1 MVNGTSQPTA
11 LWHSKTIEEVFKSFD
26 SNTNGLTDEEV
37 SRRSEKYG
45 SNKLPEKRKRS
56 ELVRFI
62 KQFDNILIYVL
73 LAAAVVTSLLG
84 HWIDTWIIIAVVFI
98 NALIGFIQEGKAE
111 KALEGIKNMLS
122 LKANV
127 LRDGRKN
134 EINAI
139 ELVPGDIVALTA
151 GDKIPADMRIF
162 AAKNFKIEESP
173 LTGESVA
180 VSKNPE
186 PVAEDT
192 ELGSRT
198 SMAYSGTTATYGNA
212 KGIVTGIG
220 ENTELGKI
228 NKMLSETQEITTPL
242 LKQIDSFGKKLALII
257 LSVATVLF
265 LFGYFIQDYEVDEIF
280 LAVISLAVA
289 AIPEGLPAIM
299 TITLAIGVQRMAN
312 RNAIIRKLPSV
323 ETLGAVS
330 VICSDKTGTLTRN
343 EMTAKLIVTD
353 GRHYDIEGEGYN
365 PEGNILNENGKAD
378 ISQSDPLKKL
388 LQASWVCNEAEIR
401 KDDGK
406 WKLVGEPTEG
416 ALKTLGFKGGFLS
429 FHPKRVDDIPFDSE
443 HKYMAT
449 LNKGD
454 DGRIIYI
461 KGAPERLLDMCGKQ
475 LTTDGEKE
483 LEKEFWLEKINEVAA
498 KGMRMLGIAYKL
510 PSGKI
515 NELKKADVEDGA
527 IFLGLVGIIDPPR
540 KEAIEAV
547 KKCKEAGIK
556 VKMITGD
563 HKITASAIAM
573 QMNIGHGDKVV
584 DGRSMDRMDEDELQ
598 KAVMENDVFART
610 SPEHKVRLIKALR
623 TNNLISAM
631 TGDGVNDAPALKTA
645 DVGIAMG
652 IKGTEVAKDTA
663 EMVLA
668 DDNFASIGN
677 AVEEGRTVY
686 DNLRKALIFIL
697 PTNGSES
704 LVIIAAVILGIIM
717 PISPAQ
723 ILWVNMVT
731 AVTLALALSFEPM
744 EKDVMKNP
752 PRDPQKSIIGG
763 YFLFRII
770 YISLLLGGSVV
781 AIFLLLINQHE
792 LVASRTVAVN
802 SLVAGQLFYLLNC
815 RKLRHHPFEK
825 DFFNNKAVFIAC
837 AILVLLQGIFTY
849 VPFMNEI
856 FATSPIKGKLLL
868 YPLMVGLG
876 IFFFVELEK
885 WVVNRWNLLGR

>member
-1 MVNGTSQPTA
+1 MANKSSQPIMA
-11 LWHSKTIEEVFKSFD
+11 WHSKTTEEVFKALD
-26 SNTNGLTDEEV
+26 TDKNGLTSGEI
-37 SRRSEKYG
+37 SKRSEKYG
-45 SNKLPEKRKRS
+45 PNKLPDKEKQS
-56 ELVRFI
+56 ELIRFI
-62 KQFDNILIYVL
+62 KQFDNVLIYVL

-84 HWIDTWIIIAVVFI
+84 QWVDTWIILAVVFI
-98 NALIGFIQEGKAE
+98 NAFIGFIQEGKAE
-111 KALEGIKNMLS
+111 KALVGIRNMLS
-122 LKANV
+122 LKASV
-127 LRDGRKN
+127 LRDSRKN
-134 EINAI
+134 EINAV
-139 ELVPGDIVALTA
+139 ELVPGDIVSLTA

-180 VSKNPE
+180 VIKNPE
-186 PVAEDT
+186 PVAEDA
-192 ELGSRT
+192 ELGSRS

-212 KGIVTGIG
+212 KGIVTGTG

-228 NKMLSETQEITTPL
+228 NKMLSETKKITTPL
-242 LKQIDSFGKKLALII
+242 LRQIDIFGKKLSVII
-257 LSVATVLF
+257 LSATALLF
-265 LFGYFIQDYEVDEIF
+265 LFGYFIQDYEINEIF

-343 EMTAKLIVTD
+343 EMTAKLIVVD
-353 GRHYDIEGEGYN
+353 KNYYDVEGEGYDPKGTILFNNTEADLSKSN
-365 PEGNILNENGKAD
+365 PLTM
-378 ISQSDPLKKL
+378 L
-388 LQASWVCNEAEIR
+388 LQTAWVCNEAEIR
-401 KDDGK
+401 KDDGT
-406 WKLVGEPTEG
+406 WRLIGEPTEG
-416 ALKTLGFKGGFLS
+416 ALKTLGLKAGLRDFQPERL
-429 FHPKRVDDIPFDSE
+429 DDIPFDSE

-449 LNKGD
+449 LNLGENGK
-454 DGRIIYI
+454 IIYI
-461 KGAPERLLDMCGKQ
+461 KGAPERLLDMSNKQ
-475 LTTDGEKE
+475 LTAAGEKD
-483 LEKEFWLEKINEVAA
+483 LEKQFWLEKIDELAA
-498 KGMRMLGIAYKL
+498 KGMRMLGTAYKI
-510 PSGKI
+510 PSGNT
-515 NELKKADVEDGA
+515 NELEKANVEDGA
-527 IFLGLVGIIDPPR
+527 VFLGLVGLIDPPR

-547 KKCKEAGIK
+547 KHCKDAGIR

-563 HKITASAIAM
+563 HKITAKAIAA
-573 QMNIGHGDKVV
+573 QMNIGHGENVV
-584 DGRSMDRMDEDELQ
+584 DGKSMDRMTDEELQ

-623 TNNLISAM
+623 ANNLISAM
-631 TGDGVNDAPALKTA
+631 TGDGVNDAPSLKTA

-668 DDNFASIGN
+668 DDNFASISN

-704 LVIIAAVILGIIM
+704 LVIVIAVILGITM

-752 PRDPQKSIIGG
+752 PRDPEKSIIGG

-770 YISLLLGGSVV
+770 YISLLLGGSVI
-781 AIFLLLINQHE
+781 AIFLWLINQHE
-792 LVASRTVAVN
+792 LIVSRTVAVN
-802 SLVAGQLFYLLNC
+802 SLVAGELFYLLNC

-825 DFFNNKAVFIAC
+825 DFVNNKAVIIAC
-837 AILVLLQGIFTY
+837 VTLVLLQGAFTY

-856 FATSPIKGKLLL
+856 FASSPITGNLML

-876 IFFFVELEK
+876 IFLIVELEK
-885 WVVNRWNLLGR
+885 WVVNRWNLLA

>member
-1 MVNGTSQPTA
+1 MANESSQSKVP
-11 LWHSKTIEEVFKSFD
+11 WHCKTTEDVFNFLD
-26 SNTNGLTDEEV
+26 TNRNGLTDEEA
-37 SRRSEKYG
+37 SKRSNKYG
-45 SNKLPEKRKRS
+45 PNKLPEKGKRS

-62 KQFDNILIYVL
+62 KQFDNVLIYVL

-98 NALIGFIQEGKAE
+98 NSLIGFIQEGKAE

-139 ELVPGDIVALTA
+139 ELIPGDIVTLTA
-151 GDKIPADMRIF
+151 GDKIPADLRIF

-186 PVAEDT
+186 PIAEDA

-212 KGIVTGIG
+212 KGIVIGIG

-228 NKMLSETQEITTPL
+228 NRMLSEAKEITTPL
-242 LKQIDSFGKKLALII
+242 LRQIDSFGTKLALII
-257 LSVATVLF
+257 LFVAAVLF
-265 LFGYFIQDYEVDEIF
+265 FFGYFVRDYAIDEIF

-353 GRHYDIEGEGYN
+353 GRNYDIEGEGYN
-365 PEGNILNENGKAD
+365 PEGNILYENEKAD

-388 LQASWVCNEAEIR
+388 LQTAWVCNEAEIR
-401 KDDGK
+401 KDDGE
-406 WKLVGEPTEG
+406 WRLVGEPTEG
-416 ALKTLGFKGGFLS
+416 ALKTLGFKGGFQNFQPERL
-429 FHPKRVDDIPFDSE
+429 DDIPFDSE

-454 DGRIIYI
+454 NGKIIYI

-475 LTTDGEKE
+475 LSADGEKE
-483 LEKEFWLEKINEVAA
+483 IEKEFWLENINEVAA
-498 KGMRMLGIAYKL
+498 KGMRMLGTAYKI
-510 PSGKI
+510 PTGKSD
-515 NELKKADVEDGA
+515 ELEKANVEEGA
-527 IFLGLVGIIDPPR
+527 VFLGLVGIIDPPR

-547 KKCKEAGIK
+547 KNCKEAGIM

-563 HKITASAIAM
+563 HKITASAIAR
-573 QMNIGHGDKVV
+573 QMNIGHGENVV
-584 DGRSMDRMDEDELQ
+584 DGWSMDRMNDGELH

-623 TNNLISAM
+623 ANNLISAM

-697 PTNGSES
+697 PTNGSEA
-704 LVIIAAVILGIIM
+704 LVIIAAVILGITM

-763 YFLFRII
+763 YFLFRIF

-781 AIFLLLINQHE
+781 GIFLLLINQHE
-792 LVASRTVAVN
+792 LVVSRTIAVN

-815 RKLRHHPFEK
+815 RKLRQHPFEK

-837 AILVLLQGIFTY
+837 ATLVLLQGVFTY

-856 FATSPIKGKLLL
+856 FATSPITGGQLL

-876 IFFFVELEK
+876 IFFIVELEK
-885 WVVNRWNLLGR
+885 WVVNRWNLLS

>member
-1 MVNGTSQPTA
+1 MA
-11 LWHSKTIEEVFKSFD
+11 WHSKTTEEVFKALD
-26 SNTNGLTDEEV
+26 TDKNGLTSGEI
-37 SRRSEKYG
+37 SKRSEKYG
-45 SNKLPEKRKRS
+45 PNKLPDKEKQS
-56 ELVRFI
+56 ELIRFI
-62 KQFDNILIYVL
+62 KQFDNVLIYVL

-84 HWIDTWIIIAVVFI
+84 QWVDTWIILAVVFI
-98 NALIGFIQEGKAE
+98 NAFIGFIQEGKAE
-111 KALEGIKNMLS
+111 KALVGIRNMLS
-122 LKANV
+122 LKASV
-127 LRDGRKN
+127 LRDSRKN
-134 EINAI
+134 EINAV
-139 ELVPGDIVALTA
+139 ELVPGDIVSLTA

-180 VSKNPE
+180 VIKNPE
-186 PVAEDT
+186 PVAEDA
-192 ELGSRT
+192 ELGSRS

-212 KGIVTGIG
+212 KGIVTGTG

-228 NKMLSETQEITTPL
+228 NKMLSETKKITTPL
-242 LKQIDSFGKKLALII
+242 LRQIDIFGKKLSVII
-257 LSVATVLF
+257 LSATALLF
-265 LFGYFIQDYEVDEIF
+265 LFGYFIQDYEINEIF

-343 EMTAKLIVTD
+343 EMTAKLIVVD
-353 GRHYDIEGEGYN
+353 KNYYDVEGEGYDPKGTILFNNTEADLSKSN
-365 PEGNILNENGKAD
+365 PLTM
-378 ISQSDPLKKL
+378 L
-388 LQASWVCNEAEIR
+388 LQTAWVCNEAEIR
-401 KDDGK
+401 KDDGT
-406 WKLVGEPTEG
+406 WRLIGEPTEG
-416 ALKTLGFKGGFLS
+416 ALKTLGLKAGLRDFQPERL
-429 FHPKRVDDIPFDSE
+429 DDIPFDSE

-449 LNKGD
+449 LNLGENGKT
-454 DGRIIYI
+454 IYI
-461 KGAPERLLDMCGKQ
+461 KGAPERLLDMSNKQ
-475 LTTDGEKE
+475 LTAAGEKD
-483 LEKEFWLEKINEVAA
+483 LEKQFWLEKIDELAA
-498 KGMRMLGIAYKL
+498 KGMRMLGTAYKI
-510 PSGKI
+510 PSGNT
-515 NELKKADVEDGA
+515 NELEKANVEDGA
-527 IFLGLVGIIDPPR
+527 VFLGLVGLIDPPR

-547 KKCKEAGIK
+547 KHCKDAGIR

-563 HKITASAIAM
+563 HKITAKAIAA
-573 QMNIGHGDKVV
+573 QMNIGHGENVV
-584 DGRSMDRMDEDELQ
+584 DGKSMDRMTDEELQ

-623 TNNLISAM
+623 ANNLISAM
-631 TGDGVNDAPALKTA
+631 TGDGVNDAPSLKTA

-668 DDNFASIGN
+668 DDNFASISN

-704 LVIIAAVILGIIM
+704 LVIVIAVILGITM

-752 PRDPQKSIIGG
+752 PRDPEKSIIGG

-770 YISLLLGGSVV
+770 YISLLLGGSVI
-781 AIFLLLINQHE
+781 AIFLWLINQHE
-792 LVASRTVAVN
+792 LIVSRTVAVN
-802 SLVAGQLFYLLNC
+802 SLVAGELFYLLNC

-825 DFFNNKAVFIAC
+825 DFVNNKAVIIAC
-837 AILVLLQGIFTY
+837 VTLVLLQGAFTY

-856 FATSPIKGKLLL
+856 FASSPITGNLML

-876 IFFFVELEK
+876 IFLIVELEK
-885 WVVNRWNLLGR
+885 WVVNRWNLLA

>member
-1 MVNGTSQPTA
+1 MANESSQPIA
-11 LWHSKTIEEVFKSFD
+11 LWHSKTIEEVFKSLD
-26 SNTNGLTDEEV
+26 TNKNGLTEEEA
-37 SRRSEKYG
+37 SKRSEKYG
-45 SNKLPEKRKRS
+45 PNKLPEKGKKS

-84 HWIDTWIIIAVVFI
+84 HWIDTWIIFAVVFI

-127 LRDGRKN
+127 LRNGRKN
-134 EINAI
+134 EINAV
-139 ELVPGDIVALTA
+139 ELVPGDIVSLTA
-151 GDKIPADMRIF
+151 GDKIPADLRIF

-180 VSKNPE
+180 VIKNPE
-186 PVAEDT
+186 PVAEDA

-212 KGIVTGIG
+212 KGIVIGIG

-228 NKMLSETQEITTPL
+228 NKMLSEAKEITTPL
-242 LKQIDSFGKKLALII
+242 LKQIDSFGKKLAVTI
-257 LSVATVLF
+257 LSLAAILF
-265 LFGYFIQDYEVDEIF
+265 LFGYFVQDYEINEIF
-280 LAVISLAVA
+280 MAVISLAVA

-343 EMTAKLIVTD
+343 EMTAKLIVID
-353 GRHYDIEGEGYN
+353 GQNYDIEGEGYN
-365 PEGNILNENGKAD
+365 PEGNIRCENEKVE
-378 ISQSDPLKKL
+378 ISKLDPLKKL
-388 LQASWVCNEAEIR
+388 LQTAWICNEAEIR

-416 ALKTLGFKGGFLS
+416 ALKTLGFKGGLQDFQPERL
-429 FHPKRVDDIPFDSE
+429 DDIPFDSE

-454 DGRIIYI
+454 DGKIIYI
-461 KGAPERLLDMCGKQ
+461 KGAPEKLLDMCNKQ
-475 LTTDGEKE
+475 LTADGEKE

-498 KGMRMLGIAYKL
+498 NGMRMLGTAYKI
-510 PSGKI
+510 PTGKS
-515 NELKKADVEDGA
+515 NELEKANVEDSA
-527 IFLGLVGIIDPPR
+527 VFLGLVGIIDPPR
-540 KEAIEAV
+540 KEAIGAV
-547 KKCKEAGIK
+547 KHCKEAGIK

-563 HKITASAIAM
+563 HKITAKTIARK
-573 QMNIGHGDKVV
+573 MNIGHGENVV
-584 DGRSMDRMDEDELQ
+584 DGKSMDRMEDGELQ
-598 KAVMENDVFART
+598 IAVMENDVFART

-623 TNNLISAM
+623 ANNLISAM

-668 DDNFASIGN
+668 DDNFASITN

-704 LVIIAAVILGIIM
+704 LVIIAAVILGITM

-752 PRDPQKSIIGG
+752 PRDPEKSIIGG

-770 YISLLLGGSVV
+770 YLSLLLGGSVV
-781 AIFLLLINQHE
+781 AIFLWLINQHE
-792 LVASRTVAVN
+792 LIVSRTVAVN

-815 RKLRHHPFEK
+815 RKLRHHTFEK
-825 DFFNNKAVFIAC
+825 DFFNNKAVLIAC
-837 AILVLLQGIFTY
+837 VTLVLLQLVFTY
-849 VPFMNEI
+849 TPFMNEI
-856 FATSPIKGKLLL
+856 FASSPITGILML

-876 IFFFVELEK
+876 IFFIVELEK
-885 WVVNRWNLLGR
+885 WVMKRWNLLA